1 MGVHVDVTL
10 GNVAVGGL
18 LHVNPF
24 AQSHGDGSFTGLIGF
39 LQFLLKH
46 HAKDQN
52 ITFINAVIGQA
63 LGAEIL
69 PKFIIG
75 ANRFK
80 APATHDLSPFR
91 VVFT

>member
-1 MGVHVDVTL
+1 MSTRLLKVMVTE
-10 GNVAVGGL
+10 VSPAL
-18 LHVNPF
+18 LDFFN
-24 AQSHGDGSFTGLIGF
+24 
-39 LQFLLKH
+39 FLLKH

-75 ANRFK
+75 AK
-80 APATHDLSPFR
+80 QVQSPGNS
-91 VVFT
+91 